1 MLVVNSEELYK
12 SNDIL
17 GYLPRRIRKYFYFIE
32 WEELEEIRLRQGLP
46 VMLEYRDGTFFVD
59 DKGKAVLTAE
69 GKLLTVTKED
79 ITEAVELISHSS
91 FYAHNDDI
99 KNGYITISGGNRVG
113 ITGRG
118 VTEEGELKNL
128 KEISGLN
135 YRIAHE
141 VVACGDR
148 LMDIIMDV
156 NRVKNTIIISPPG
169 CGKTTLLRDIARNIS
184 GLKKRVSIVDERS
197 EITAVFN
204 GFSGYN
210 LGSCC
215 DIMAG
220 VPKDKGML
228 MMLRSMSP
236 EVIVTDEL
244 GEDKEILA
252 VEKIINSGVSI
263 IATIHGKDEKQLRN
277 RENISKLLDFF
288 ECFIV
293 LSKRFGAGTI
303 EEVYCVD

>member
-1 MLVVNSEELYK
+1 MLVVNSEETYK
-12 SNDIL
+12 GNEVL
-17 GYLPRRIRKYFYFIE
+17 AYLPKRIRKYFYFIE
-32 WEELEEIRLRQGLP
+32 WDELEEIRLRQGMP
-46 VMLEYRDGTFFVD
+46 VVLEYRDGTFFID
-59 DKGKAVLTAE
+59 DKGKPTLIDD
-69 GKLLTVTKED
+69 GNLLVSAKQD
-79 ITEAVELISHSS
+79 IIEALELISHSS
-91 FYAHNDDI
+91 LYAHNNDI

-113 ITGRG
+113 ITGYG
-118 VTEEGELKNL
+118 VLDNGELKSL

-135 YRIAHE
+135 YRIARE
-141 VVACGDR
+141 VISCGDR
-148 LMDIIMDV
+148 LMDIIMDT
-156 NRVKNTIIISPPG
+156 NRVKNTLIISPPG

-184 GLKKRVSIVDERS
+184 LLKKRVSIVDERG

-204 GFSGYN
+204 GFSGYS
-210 LGSCC
+210 LGNCT

-244 GEDKEILA
+244 GTEEEIRA
-252 VEKIINSGVSI
+252 VENIINSGVSI
-263 IATIHGKDEKQLRN
+263 IATMHGKDEKQLRK
-277 RENISKLLDFF
+277 RKEILRLLDFF